1 MLPLVF
7 AAATAAA
14 TAAAVPSISS
24 SPPAPSSP
32 DAAEAPRKVRN
43 GIVVGLAFGA
53 AVGRGAGY
61 PNDLND
67 IGHTDYASS
76 GWMPGAGGTLLL
88 MGAIADYLNF
98 GFWYAHASFR
108 GGDQR
113 ASQDGVGLR
122 VEAFPLVFVCPQV
135 GGLGVFSEFGLGTAK
150 LMTSGAPNASG
161 TQSFIGAG
169 LLYEWA
175 FGHVLGGHFGIGP
188 SLEYNA
194 VFTQPYHQNGLVA
207 GLRAVWYGG
216 P

>member
-7 AAATAAA
+7 AAAAAAA
-14 TAAAVPSISS
+14 TAVAVPSTS
-24 SPPAPSSP
+24 PSSP
-32 DAAEAPRKVRN
+32 DAEAPRKVRN
-43 GIVVGLAFGA
+43 GVVVGLAFGA
-53 AVGRGAGY
+53 AVGHGAGY

-108 GGDQR
+108 GDEHR

-122 VEAFPLVFVCPQV
+122 VEAFPLVFVCPQI

-150 LMTSGAPNASG
+150 LSTPGAPNAGG

-175 FGHVLGGHFGIGP
+175 FGHVLGGHFGVGP
-188 SLEYNA
+188 SLEYDA
-194 VFTQPYHQNGLVA
+194 VFTQPYDQNGLVA